1 MNKEMVD
8 LLLIEGKKGNK
19 EAMEKLFEIHKGL
32 IYKYSTKY
40 FIIRGIGFM
49 NKEMVDLL
57 LIEGKKGNKEAMEKL
72 FEIHKGLIYKYSTK
86 YFIKGYDREDLEQIG
101 WIEFMNGV
109 KKYDGSFGIDFVA
122 FITIL
127 LRNKYG
133 CMLKR
138 KEIDMKFSS
147 LDTPIGEDITM
158 KDTLEDIDF
167 VAFITILLRNKYG
180 CMLKRKEIDMKFS
193 SLDTPIGEDIT
204 MKDTLE
210 DDFSMENDFEHREEM
225 EALLNSISIL
235 EDEEREFILY
245 INEERGNM
253 QKYYEE
259 HKNEMTFNAVR
270 YKKKKIMDKIQKA
283 LKKKGIKVK

>member
-1 MNKEMVD
+1 MNREIVD

-19 EAMEKLFEIHKGL
+19 EAM
-32 IYKYSTKY
+32 
-40 FIIRGIGFM
+40 
-49 NKEMVDLL
+49 D
-57 LIEGKKGNKEAMEKL
+57 KL

-101 WIEFMNGV
+101 WIEFINGV

-133 CMLKR
+133 SMLKR
-138 KEIDMKFSS
+138 KELTMKFSS

-158 KDTLEDIDF
+158 KDTLED
-167 VAFITILLRNKYG
+167 
-180 CMLKRKEIDMKFS
+180 S
-193 SLDTPIGEDIT
+193 
-204 MKDTLE
+204 
-210 DDFSMENDFEHREEM
+210 FSMEKDFENREEI
-225 EALLNSISIL
+225 EALTASISAL

-253 QKYYEE
+253 QKYYEA

-270 YKKKKIMDKIQKA
+270 YKKKKIMDKLQRG
-283 LKKKGIKVK
+283 LKKKRVKFK

>member
-1 MNKEMVD
+1 MNREIVD

-19 EAMEKLFEIHKGL
+19 EAM
-32 IYKYSTKY
+32 
-40 FIIRGIGFM
+40 
-49 NKEMVDLL
+49 D
-57 LIEGKKGNKEAMEKL
+57 KL

-101 WIEFMNGV
+101 WIEFINGV

-133 CMLKR
+133 SMLKR
-138 KEIDMKFSS
+138 KELTMKFSS

-158 KDTLEDIDF
+158 KDTLED
-167 VAFITILLRNKYG
+167 
-180 CMLKRKEIDMKFS
+180 S
-193 SLDTPIGEDIT
+193 
-204 MKDTLE
+204 
-210 DDFSMENDFEHREEM
+210 FSMEKDFENREEI
-225 EALLNSISIL
+225 EALIEAVSAL

-253 QKYYEE
+253 QKYYEA

-270 YKKKKIMDKIQKA
+270 YKKKKIMDKLQRG
-283 LKKKGIKVK
+283 LKRKRVNLKYDKFIDRLPK

>member
-1 MNKEMVD
+1 MNREIVD

-19 EAMEKLFEIHKGL
+19 EAM
-32 IYKYSTKY
+32 
-40 FIIRGIGFM
+40 
-49 NKEMVDLL
+49 D
-57 LIEGKKGNKEAMEKL
+57 KL

-101 WIEFMNGV
+101 WIEFINGV

-133 CMLKR
+133 SMLKR
-138 KEIDMKFSS
+138 KELTMKFSS
-147 LDTPIGEDITM
+147 LDTPIGEEITM
-158 KDTLEDIDF
+158 KDTLED
-167 VAFITILLRNKYG
+167 
-180 CMLKRKEIDMKFS
+180 S
-193 SLDTPIGEDIT
+193 
-204 MKDTLE
+204 
-210 DDFSMENDFEHREEM
+210 FSMEKDFENREEI
-225 EALLNSISIL
+225 EALIEAVSAL

-253 QKYYEE
+253 QKYYEA

-270 YKKKKIMDKIQKA
+270 YKKKKIMDKLQRG
-283 LKKKGIKVK
+283 LKKSVNLK

>member
-1 MNKEMVD
+1 MNREIVD

-19 EAMEKLFEIHKGL
+19 EAM
-32 IYKYSTKY
+32 
-40 FIIRGIGFM
+40 
-49 NKEMVDLL
+49 D
-57 LIEGKKGNKEAMEKL
+57 KL

-101 WIEFMNGV
+101 WIEFINGV

-133 CMLKR
+133 SMLKR
-138 KEIDMKFSS
+138 KEFTMKFSS

-158 KDTLEDIDF
+158 KDTLED
-167 VAFITILLRNKYG
+167 
-180 CMLKRKEIDMKFS
+180 S
-193 SLDTPIGEDIT
+193 
-204 MKDTLE
+204 
-210 DDFSMENDFEHREEM
+210 FSMEKDFENREEI
-225 EALLNSISIL
+225 EALIEAVSAL

-253 QKYYEE
+253 QKYYEA

-270 YKKKKIMDKIQKA
+270 YKKKKIMDKLQRG
-283 LKKKGIKVK
+283 LKRKRVNLK

>member
-1 MNKEMVD
+1 MNREIVD

-19 EAMEKLFEIHKGL
+19 EAM
-32 IYKYSTKY
+32 
-40 FIIRGIGFM
+40 
-49 NKEMVDLL
+49 D
-57 LIEGKKGNKEAMEKL
+57 KL

-101 WIEFMNGV
+101 WIEFINGV

-133 CMLKR
+133 SMLKR
-138 KEIDMKFSS
+138 KELTMKFSS

-158 KDTLEDIDF
+158 KDTLED
-167 VAFITILLRNKYG
+167 
-180 CMLKRKEIDMKFS
+180 S
-193 SLDTPIGEDIT
+193 
-204 MKDTLE
+204 
-210 DDFSMENDFEHREEM
+210 FSMEKDFENREEI
-225 EALLNSISIL
+225 EALIEAVSAL

-253 QKYYEE
+253 QKYYEV

-270 YKKKKIMDKIQKA
+270 YKKKKIMDKLQRG
-283 LKKKGIKVK
+283 LKKRVNLK

>member
-1 MNKEMVD
+1 MNREIVD

-19 EAMEKLFEIHKGL
+19 EAM
-32 IYKYSTKY
+32 
-40 FIIRGIGFM
+40 
-49 NKEMVDLL
+49 D
-57 LIEGKKGNKEAMEKL
+57 KL

-101 WIEFMNGV
+101 WIEFINGV

-133 CMLKR
+133 SMLKR
-138 KEIDMKFSS
+138 KELTMKFSS

-158 KDTLEDIDF
+158 KDTLED
-167 VAFITILLRNKYG
+167 
-180 CMLKRKEIDMKFS
+180 S
-193 SLDTPIGEDIT
+193 
-204 MKDTLE
+204 
-210 DDFSMENDFEHREEM
+210 FSMEKDFENREEI
-225 EALLNSISIL
+225 EALIEAVSAL

-253 QKYYEE
+253 QKYYEA

-270 YKKKKIMDKIQKA
+270 YKKKKIMDKLQRG
-283 LKKKGIKVK
+283 LKKRVNLK

>member
-1 MNKEMVD
+1 MNREIVD

-19 EAMEKLFEIHKGL
+19 EAM
-32 IYKYSTKY
+32 
-40 FIIRGIGFM
+40 
-49 NKEMVDLL
+49 D
-57 LIEGKKGNKEAMEKL
+57 KL

-101 WIEFMNGV
+101 WIEFINGV

-133 CMLKR
+133 SMLKR
-138 KEIDMKFSS
+138 KELTMKFSS

-158 KDTLEDIDF
+158 KDTLED
-167 VAFITILLRNKYG
+167 
-180 CMLKRKEIDMKFS
+180 S
-193 SLDTPIGEDIT
+193 
-204 MKDTLE
+204 
-210 DDFSMENDFEHREEM
+210 FSMEKDFENREEI
-225 EALLNSISIL
+225 EALIEAVSAL

-253 QKYYEE
+253 QKYYEA

-270 YKKKKIMDKIQKA
+270 YKKKKIMDKLQRG
-283 LKKKGIKVK
+283 LKRKRVNLK

>member
-1 MNKEMVD
+1 MNREIVD

-19 EAMEKLFEIHKGL
+19 EAM
-32 IYKYSTKY
+32 
-40 FIIRGIGFM
+40 
-49 NKEMVDLL
+49 D
-57 LIEGKKGNKEAMEKL
+57 KL

-101 WIEFMNGV
+101 WIEFINGV

-133 CMLKR
+133 SMLKR
-138 KEIDMKFSS
+138 KELTMKFSS

-158 KDTLEDIDF
+158 KDTLED
-167 VAFITILLRNKYG
+167 
-180 CMLKRKEIDMKFS
+180 S
-193 SLDTPIGEDIT
+193 
-204 MKDTLE
+204 
-210 DDFSMENDFEHREEM
+210 FSMEKDFENREEI
-225 EALLNSISIL
+225 EALIEAVSAL

-253 QKYYEE
+253 QKYYEA

-283 LKKKGIKVK
+283 LKNKGIKVK

>member
-1 MNKEMVD
+1 MNREIVD

-19 EAMEKLFEIHKGL
+19 EAM
-32 IYKYSTKY
+32 
-40 FIIRGIGFM
+40 
-49 NKEMVDLL
+49 D
-57 LIEGKKGNKEAMEKL
+57 KL

-101 WIEFMNGV
+101 WIEFINGV

-133 CMLKR
+133 SMLKR
-138 KEIDMKFSS
+138 KELTMKFSS

-158 KDTLEDIDF
+158 KDTLED
-167 VAFITILLRNKYG
+167 
-180 CMLKRKEIDMKFS
+180 S
-193 SLDTPIGEDIT
+193 
-204 MKDTLE
+204 
-210 DDFSMENDFEHREEM
+210 FSMEKDFENREEIEELI
-225 EALLNSISIL
+225 EAVSAL

-253 QKYYEE
+253 QKYYEA

-270 YKKKKIMDKIQKA
+270 YKKKKIMDKLQRG
-283 LKKKGIKVK
+283 LKKRVNLK

>member
-1 MNKEMVD
+1 
-8 LLLIEGKKGNK
+8 
-19 EAMEKLFEIHKGL
+19 
-32 IYKYSTKY
+32 
-40 FIIRGIGFM
+40 
-49 NKEMVDLL
+49 MVDLL

-158 KDTLEDIDF
+158 KDTLED
-167 VAFITILLRNKYG
+167 
-180 CMLKRKEIDMKFS
+180 
-193 SLDTPIGEDIT
+193 
-204 MKDTLE
+204 
-210 DDFSMENDFEHREEM
+210 DFSMENDFEHREEM
-225 EALLNSISIL
+225 EALLNAISNL
-235 EDEEREFILY
+235 DDEEREFILY

-253 QKYYEE
+253 QKYYEA

-270 YKKKKIMDKIQKA
+270 YKKKKIMDKLQRG
-283 LKKKGIKVK
+283 LKKRVNLK

>member
-1 MNKEMVD
+1 MNREIVD

-19 EAMEKLFEIHKGL
+19 EAM
-32 IYKYSTKY
+32 
-40 FIIRGIGFM
+40 
-49 NKEMVDLL
+49 D
-57 LIEGKKGNKEAMEKL
+57 KL

-101 WIEFMNGV
+101 WIEFINGV

-133 CMLKR
+133 SMLKR
-138 KEIDMKFSS
+138 KELTMKFSS

-158 KDTLEDIDF
+158 KDTLED
-167 VAFITILLRNKYG
+167 
-180 CMLKRKEIDMKFS
+180 S
-193 SLDTPIGEDIT
+193 
-204 MKDTLE
+204 
-210 DDFSMENDFEHREEM
+210 FSMEKDFENREEI
-225 EALLNSISIL
+225 EALIEVVSAL

-253 QKYYEE
+253 QKYYEA

-270 YKKKKIMDKIQKA
+270 YKKKKIMDKLQKA
-283 LKKKGIKVK
+283 LKNKGIKVKKVGS

>member
-1 MNKEMVD
+1 
-8 LLLIEGKKGNK
+8 
-19 EAMEKLFEIHKGL
+19 
-32 IYKYSTKY
+32 
-40 FIIRGIGFM
+40 M

-158 KDTLEDIDF
+158 KDTLED
-167 VAFITILLRNKYG
+167 
-180 CMLKRKEIDMKFS
+180 
-193 SLDTPIGEDIT
+193 
-204 MKDTLE
+204 
-210 DDFSMENDFEHREEM
+210 DFSMENDFEHREEM
-225 EALLNSISIL
+225 EALLNAISNL

-253 QKYYEE
+253 QKYYEA

-283 LKKKGIKVK
+283 LKKKGIKGN

>member
-1 MNKEMVD
+1 MNREIVD

-19 EAMEKLFEIHKGL
+19 EAM
-32 IYKYSTKY
+32 
-40 FIIRGIGFM
+40 
-49 NKEMVDLL
+49 D
-57 LIEGKKGNKEAMEKL
+57 KL

-101 WIEFMNGV
+101 WIEFINGV

-133 CMLKR
+133 SMLKR
-138 KEIDMKFSS
+138 KELTMKFSS

-158 KDTLEDIDF
+158 KDTLED
-167 VAFITILLRNKYG
+167 
-180 CMLKRKEIDMKFS
+180 S
-193 SLDTPIGEDIT
+193 
-204 MKDTLE
+204 
-210 DDFSMENDFEHREEM
+210 FSMEKDFENREEI
-225 EALLNSISIL
+225 EALIEAVSAL

-253 QKYYEE
+253 QKYYEA

-270 YKKKKIMDKIQKA
+270 YKKKKIMDNLQRG
-283 LKKKGIKVK
+283 LKRKRVNLK

>member
-1 MNKEMVD
+1 MNRGIVD

-19 EAMEKLFEIHKGL
+19 EAM
-32 IYKYSTKY
+32 
-40 FIIRGIGFM
+40 
-49 NKEMVDLL
+49 D
-57 LIEGKKGNKEAMEKL
+57 KL

-101 WIEFMNGV
+101 WIEFINGV

-133 CMLKR
+133 SMLKR
-138 KEIDMKFSS
+138 KELTMKFSS

-158 KDTLEDIDF
+158 KDTLED
-167 VAFITILLRNKYG
+167 
-180 CMLKRKEIDMKFS
+180 S
-193 SLDTPIGEDIT
+193 
-204 MKDTLE
+204 
-210 DDFSMENDFEHREEM
+210 FSMEKDFENREEI
-225 EALLNSISIL
+225 EALIEAVSAL

-253 QKYYEE
+253 QKYYEA

-270 YKKKKIMDKIQKA
+270 YKKKKIMDKLQRG
-283 LKKKGIKVK
+283 LKKSVNLK

>member
-1 MNKEMVD
+1 MCIDLLKRWIGFKTLKINLNIESKIYLLGVWKFMNREIVD

-19 EAMEKLFEIHKGL
+19 EAM
-32 IYKYSTKY
+32 
-40 FIIRGIGFM
+40 
-49 NKEMVDLL
+49 D
-57 LIEGKKGNKEAMEKL
+57 KL

-101 WIEFMNGV
+101 WIEFINGV

-133 CMLKR
+133 SMLKR
-138 KEIDMKFSS
+138 KELTMKFSS

-158 KDTLEDIDF
+158 KDTLED
-167 VAFITILLRNKYG
+167 
-180 CMLKRKEIDMKFS
+180 S
-193 SLDTPIGEDIT
+193 
-204 MKDTLE
+204 
-210 DDFSMENDFEHREEM
+210 FSMEKDFENREEI
-225 EALLNSISIL
+225 EELIEVVSAL

-253 QKYYEE
+253 QKYYEA

-270 YKKKKIMDKIQKA
+270 YKKKKIMDKLQRG
-283 LKKKGIKVK
+283 LKKRVNLK

>member
-1 MNKEMVD
+1 MNREIVD

-19 EAMEKLFEIHKGL
+19 EAM
-32 IYKYSTKY
+32 
-40 FIIRGIGFM
+40 
-49 NKEMVDLL
+49 D
-57 LIEGKKGNKEAMEKL
+57 KL

-101 WIEFMNGV
+101 WIEFINGV

-133 CMLKR
+133 SMLKR
-138 KEIDMKFSS
+138 KELTMKFSS

-158 KDTLEDIDF
+158 KDTLED
-167 VAFITILLRNKYG
+167 Y
-180 CMLKRKEIDMKFS
+180 
-193 SLDTPIGEDIT
+193 
-204 MKDTLE
+204 
-210 DDFSMENDFEHREEM
+210 FSMEKDFENREEI
-225 EALLNSISIL
+225 EALIEAVSAL

-253 QKYYEE
+253 QKYYEA

-270 YKKKKIMDKIQKA
+270 YKKKKIMDKLQRG
-283 LKKKGIKVK
+283 LKKRVNLK

>member
-1 MNKEMVD
+1 MNREIVD

-19 EAMEKLFEIHKGL
+19 EAM
-32 IYKYSTKY
+32 
-40 FIIRGIGFM
+40 
-49 NKEMVDLL
+49 D
-57 LIEGKKGNKEAMEKL
+57 KL

-101 WIEFMNGV
+101 WIEFINGV

-133 CMLKR
+133 SMLKR
-138 KEIDMKFSS
+138 KEFTMKFSS

-158 KDTLEDIDF
+158 KDTIED
-167 VAFITILLRNKYG
+167 
-180 CMLKRKEIDMKFS
+180 S
-193 SLDTPIGEDIT
+193 
-204 MKDTLE
+204 
-210 DDFSMENDFEHREEM
+210 FSMEKDFENREEI
-225 EALLNSISIL
+225 EALIEAVSAL

-253 QKYYEE
+253 QKYYEA

-270 YKKKKIMDKIQKA
+270 YKKKKIMDKLQRG
-283 LKKKGIKVK
+283 LKNKGIKVKKVGS

>member
-1 MNKEMVD
+1 
-8 LLLIEGKKGNK
+8 
-19 EAMEKLFEIHKGL
+19 
-32 IYKYSTKY
+32 
-40 FIIRGIGFM
+40 M

-158 KDTLEDIDF
+158 KDTLED
-167 VAFITILLRNKYG
+167 
-180 CMLKRKEIDMKFS
+180 
-193 SLDTPIGEDIT
+193 
-204 MKDTLE
+204 
-210 DDFSMENDFEHREEM
+210 DFSMEKDFEHREEM
-225 EALLNSISIL
+225 EALLNAISNL
-235 EDEEREFILY
+235 EDEERKFILY

-259 HKNEMTFNAVR
+259 HKSEMTFNAVR

>member
-1 MNKEMVD
+1 MNREIVD

-19 EAMEKLFEIHKGL
+19 EAM
-32 IYKYSTKY
+32 
-40 FIIRGIGFM
+40 
-49 NKEMVDLL
+49 D
-57 LIEGKKGNKEAMEKL
+57 KL

-101 WIEFMNGV
+101 WIEFINGV

-133 CMLKR
+133 SMLKR
-138 KEIDMKFSS
+138 KELTMKFSS

-158 KDTLEDIDF
+158 KDTLED
-167 VAFITILLRNKYG
+167 
-180 CMLKRKEIDMKFS
+180 S
-193 SLDTPIGEDIT
+193 
-204 MKDTLE
+204 
-210 DDFSMENDFEHREEM
+210 FSMEKDFENREEI
-225 EALLNSISIL
+225 EALIEAVSAL

-253 QKYYEE
+253 QKYYEA

-270 YKKKKIMDKIQKA
+270 YKKKKIMDKLQRG
-283 LKKKGIKVK
+283 LKKKIVNLK

>member
-1 MNKEMVD
+1 MNREIVD

-19 EAMEKLFEIHKGL
+19 EAM
-32 IYKYSTKY
+32 
-40 FIIRGIGFM
+40 
-49 NKEMVDLL
+49 D
-57 LIEGKKGNKEAMEKL
+57 KL

-101 WIEFMNGV
+101 WIEFINGV

-133 CMLKR
+133 SMLKR
-138 KEIDMKFSS
+138 KELTMKFSS

-158 KDTLEDIDF
+158 KDTLED
-167 VAFITILLRNKYG
+167 
-180 CMLKRKEIDMKFS
+180 S
-193 SLDTPIGEDIT
+193 
-204 MKDTLE
+204 
-210 DDFSMENDFEHREEM
+210 FSMEKDFENREEI
-225 EALLNSISIL
+225 EALIEAVSAL

-253 QKYYEE
+253 QKYYEV

-270 YKKKKIMDKIQKA
+270 YKKKKIMDKLQRG
-283 LKKKGIKVK
+283 LKRKRVNLK

>member
-1 MNKEMVD
+1 MNREIVD

-19 EAMEKLFEIHKGL
+19 EAM
-32 IYKYSTKY
+32 
-40 FIIRGIGFM
+40 
-49 NKEMVDLL
+49 D
-57 LIEGKKGNKEAMEKL
+57 KL

-101 WIEFMNGV
+101 WIEFINGV

-133 CMLKR
+133 SMLKR
-138 KEIDMKFSS
+138 KEFTMKFSS

-158 KDTLEDIDF
+158 KDTLED
-167 VAFITILLRNKYG
+167 
-180 CMLKRKEIDMKFS
+180 S
-193 SLDTPIGEDIT
+193 
-204 MKDTLE
+204 
-210 DDFSMENDFEHREEM
+210 FSMEKDFENREEI
-225 EALLNSISIL
+225 EALIEVVSAL

-253 QKYYEE
+253 QKYYEA

-270 YKKKKIMDKIQKA
+270 YKKKKIMDKLQKA
-283 LKKKGIKVK
+283 LKNKGIKVKKVGS

>member
-1 MNKEMVD
+1 MEGKIYLLGVWKFMNREIVD

-19 EAMEKLFEIHKGL
+19 EAM
-32 IYKYSTKY
+32 
-40 FIIRGIGFM
+40 
-49 NKEMVDLL
+49 D
-57 LIEGKKGNKEAMEKL
+57 KL

-101 WIEFMNGV
+101 WIEFINGV

-133 CMLKR
+133 SMLKR
-138 KEIDMKFSS
+138 KELTMKFSS

-158 KDTLEDIDF
+158 KDTLED
-167 VAFITILLRNKYG
+167 
-180 CMLKRKEIDMKFS
+180 S
-193 SLDTPIGEDIT
+193 
-204 MKDTLE
+204 
-210 DDFSMENDFEHREEM
+210 FSMEKDFENREEI
-225 EALLNSISIL
+225 EALIEAVSAL

-253 QKYYEE
+253 QKYYEA

-270 YKKKKIMDKIQKA
+270 YKKKKIMDKLQRGFKRKRVN
-283 LKKKGIKVK
+283 LK

>member
-1 MNKEMVD
+1 MNREIVD

-19 EAMEKLFEIHKGL
+19 EAM
-32 IYKYSTKY
+32 
-40 FIIRGIGFM
+40 
-49 NKEMVDLL
+49 D
-57 LIEGKKGNKEAMEKL
+57 KL

-101 WIEFMNGV
+101 WIEFINGV

-133 CMLKR
+133 SMLKR
-138 KEIDMKFSS
+138 KELTMKFSS

-158 KDTLEDIDF
+158 KDTLED
-167 VAFITILLRNKYG
+167 
-180 CMLKRKEIDMKFS
+180 S
-193 SLDTPIGEDIT
+193 
-204 MKDTLE
+204 
-210 DDFSMENDFEHREEM
+210 FSMEKDFENREEI
-225 EALLNSISIL
+225 EALIEAVSAL

-253 QKYYEE
+253 QKYYEA

-270 YKKKKIMDKIQKA
+270 YKKKKIIDKLQRG
-283 LKKKGIKVK
+283 LKKRVNLK

>member
-1 MNKEMVD
+1 MEFMNREIVD

-19 EAMEKLFEIHKGL
+19 EAM
-32 IYKYSTKY
+32 
-40 FIIRGIGFM
+40 
-49 NKEMVDLL
+49 D
-57 LIEGKKGNKEAMEKL
+57 KL

-101 WIEFMNGV
+101 WIEFINGV

-133 CMLKR
+133 SMLKR
-138 KEIDMKFSS
+138 KELTMKFSS

-158 KDTLEDIDF
+158 KDTLED
-167 VAFITILLRNKYG
+167 
-180 CMLKRKEIDMKFS
+180 S
-193 SLDTPIGEDIT
+193 
-204 MKDTLE
+204 
-210 DDFSMENDFEHREEM
+210 FSMEKDFENREEI
-225 EALLNSISIL
+225 EALIEAVSAL

-253 QKYYEE
+253 QKYYEA

-270 YKKKKIMDKIQKA
+270 YKKKKIMDKLQRGFKRKRVN
-283 LKKKGIKVK
+283 LK

>member
-1 MNKEMVD
+1 MNREIVD

-19 EAMEKLFEIHKGL
+19 EAM
-32 IYKYSTKY
+32 
-40 FIIRGIGFM
+40 
-49 NKEMVDLL
+49 D
-57 LIEGKKGNKEAMEKL
+57 KL

-101 WIEFMNGV
+101 WIEFINGV

-133 CMLKR
+133 SMLKR
-138 KEIDMKFSS
+138 KELTMKFSS

-158 KDTLEDIDF
+158 KDTLED
-167 VAFITILLRNKYG
+167 
-180 CMLKRKEIDMKFS
+180 S
-193 SLDTPIGEDIT
+193 
-204 MKDTLE
+204 
-210 DDFSMENDFEHREEM
+210 FSMEKDFENREEIEELI
-225 EALLNSISIL
+225 EAVSAL

-253 QKYYEE
+253 QKYYEA

-270 YKKKKIMDKIQKA
+270 YKKKKIMDKLQRG
-283 LKKKGIKVK
+283 LKKKRVNLK

>member
-1 MNKEMVD
+1 
-8 LLLIEGKKGNK
+8 
-19 EAMEKLFEIHKGL
+19 
-32 IYKYSTKY
+32 
-40 FIIRGIGFM
+40 
-49 NKEMVDLL
+49 MVDLL

-138 KEIDMKFSS
+138 KE
-147 LDTPIGEDITM
+147 
-158 KDTLEDIDF
+158 
-167 VAFITILLRNKYG
+167 V
-180 CMLKRKEIDMKFS
+180 DMKFS

-225 EALLNSISIL
+225 EALLNAISNL
-235 EDEEREFILY
+235 EDEEREFLLY

-253 QKYYEE
+253 QKYYEA

-270 YKKKKIMDKIQKA
+270 YKKKKIMDKLQRG
-283 LKKKGIKVK
+283 LKNKGIKVK

>member
-1 MNKEMVD
+1 MNREIVD

-19 EAMEKLFEIHKGL
+19 EAM
-32 IYKYSTKY
+32 
-40 FIIRGIGFM
+40 
-49 NKEMVDLL
+49 D
-57 LIEGKKGNKEAMEKL
+57 KL

-101 WIEFMNGV
+101 WIEFINGV

-133 CMLKR
+133 SMLKR
-138 KEIDMKFSS
+138 KEFTMKFSS

-158 KDTLEDIDF
+158 KDTLED
-167 VAFITILLRNKYG
+167 
-180 CMLKRKEIDMKFS
+180 S
-193 SLDTPIGEDIT
+193 
-204 MKDTLE
+204 
-210 DDFSMENDFEHREEM
+210 FSMEKDFENREEI
-225 EALLNSISIL
+225 EALTASISAL

-253 QKYYEE
+253 QKYYEA

-270 YKKKKIMDKIQKA
+270 YKKKKIMDKLQRG
-283 LKKKGIKVK
+283 LKKRVNLK

>member
-1 MNKEMVD
+1 
-8 LLLIEGKKGNK
+8 
-19 EAMEKLFEIHKGL
+19 
-32 IYKYSTKY
+32 
-40 FIIRGIGFM
+40 
-49 NKEMVDLL
+49 MVDLL

-158 KDTLEDIDF
+158 KDTLED
-167 VAFITILLRNKYG
+167 
-180 CMLKRKEIDMKFS
+180 
-193 SLDTPIGEDIT
+193 
-204 MKDTLE
+204 
-210 DDFSMENDFEHREEM
+210 DFSMENDFEHREEM
-225 EALLNSISIL
+225 EALLNAISNL
-235 EDEEREFILY
+235 DDEEREFILY

-259 HKNEMTFNAVR
+259 HKSEMTFNAVR

>member
-1 MNKEMVD
+1 MNREIVD

-19 EAMEKLFEIHKGL
+19 EAM
-32 IYKYSTKY
+32 
-40 FIIRGIGFM
+40 
-49 NKEMVDLL
+49 D
-57 LIEGKKGNKEAMEKL
+57 KL

-101 WIEFMNGV
+101 WIEFINGV

-133 CMLKR
+133 SMLKR
-138 KEIDMKFSS
+138 KELTMKFSS

-158 KDTLEDIDF
+158 KDTLED
-167 VAFITILLRNKYG
+167 
-180 CMLKRKEIDMKFS
+180 S
-193 SLDTPIGEDIT
+193 
-204 MKDTLE
+204 
-210 DDFSMENDFEHREEM
+210 FSMEKDFENREEI
-225 EALLNSISIL
+225 EALIEAVSAL

-253 QKYYEE
+253 QKYYEA

-283 LKKKGIKVK
+283 LKNKGIKVNKGGS

>member
-1 MNKEMVD
+1 MNREIVD

-19 EAMEKLFEIHKGL
+19 EAM
-32 IYKYSTKY
+32 
-40 FIIRGIGFM
+40 
-49 NKEMVDLL
+49 D
-57 LIEGKKGNKEAMEKL
+57 KL

-101 WIEFMNGV
+101 WIEFINGV

-133 CMLKR
+133 SMLKR
-138 KEIDMKFSS
+138 KELTMKFSS

-158 KDTLEDIDF
+158 KDTLED
-167 VAFITILLRNKYG
+167 
-180 CMLKRKEIDMKFS
+180 S
-193 SLDTPIGEDIT
+193 
-204 MKDTLE
+204 
-210 DDFSMENDFEHREEM
+210 FSMEKDFENREEI
-225 EALLNSISIL
+225 EALIEAVSAL

-253 QKYYEE
+253 QKYYEA

-270 YKKKKIMDKIQKA
+270 YKKKKIMDKLQRDLNKRVN
-283 LKKKGIKVK
+283 LK

>member
-1 MNKEMVD
+1 
-8 LLLIEGKKGNK
+8 
-19 EAMEKLFEIHKGL
+19 
-32 IYKYSTKY
+32 
-40 FIIRGIGFM
+40 
-49 NKEMVDLL
+49 MVDLL

-138 KEIDMKFSS
+138 KE
-147 LDTPIGEDITM
+147 
-158 KDTLEDIDF
+158 
-167 VAFITILLRNKYG
+167 V
-180 CMLKRKEIDMKFS
+180 DMKFS

-225 EALLNSISIL
+225 EALLNAISNL

-253 QKYYEE
+253 QKYYEK
-259 HKNEMTFNAVR
+259 HKDEMTFNAVR

-283 LKKKGIKVK
+283 LKKKGIKGN

>member
-1 MNKEMVD
+1 MCIDLLKRWIGFKTLKINLNIESKIYLLGVWKFMNREIVD

-19 EAMEKLFEIHKGL
+19 EAM
-32 IYKYSTKY
+32 
-40 FIIRGIGFM
+40 
-49 NKEMVDLL
+49 D
-57 LIEGKKGNKEAMEKL
+57 KL

-101 WIEFMNGV
+101 WIEFINGV

-133 CMLKR
+133 SMLKR
-138 KEIDMKFSS
+138 KEFTMKFSS

-158 KDTLEDIDF
+158 KDTLED
-167 VAFITILLRNKYG
+167 
-180 CMLKRKEIDMKFS
+180 S
-193 SLDTPIGEDIT
+193 
-204 MKDTLE
+204 
-210 DDFSMENDFEHREEM
+210 FSMEKDFENREEI
-225 EALLNSISIL
+225 EALIEAVSAL

-253 QKYYEE
+253 QKYYEA

-270 YKKKKIMDKIQKA
+270 YKKKKIMDKLQRG
-283 LKKKGIKVK
+283 LKRKRVNLK

>member
-1 MNKEMVD
+1 MNREIVD

-19 EAMEKLFEIHKGL
+19 EAM
-32 IYKYSTKY
+32 
-40 FIIRGIGFM
+40 
-49 NKEMVDLL
+49 D
-57 LIEGKKGNKEAMEKL
+57 KL

-101 WIEFMNGV
+101 WIEFINGV

-133 CMLKR
+133 SMIKR
-138 KEIDMKFSS
+138 KELTMKFSS

-158 KDTLEDIDF
+158 KDTLED
-167 VAFITILLRNKYG
+167 
-180 CMLKRKEIDMKFS
+180 S
-193 SLDTPIGEDIT
+193 
-204 MKDTLE
+204 
-210 DDFSMENDFEHREEM
+210 FSMEKDFENREEI
-225 EALLNSISIL
+225 EALIEAVSAL

-253 QKYYEE
+253 QKYYEA

-270 YKKKKIMDKIQKA
+270 YKKKKIMDKLQRG
-283 LKKKGIKVK
+283 LKRKRVNLK

>member
-1 MNKEMVD
+1 MNREIVD

-19 EAMEKLFEIHKGL
+19 EAM
-32 IYKYSTKY
+32 
-40 FIIRGIGFM
+40 
-49 NKEMVDLL
+49 D
-57 LIEGKKGNKEAMEKL
+57 KL

-86 YFIKGYDREDLEQIG
+86 YFIKGYDREELEQIG
-101 WIEFMNGV
+101 WIEFINGV

-133 CMLKR
+133 SMLKR
-138 KEIDMKFSS
+138 KEFTMKFSS

-158 KDTLEDIDF
+158 KDTLED
-167 VAFITILLRNKYG
+167 
-180 CMLKRKEIDMKFS
+180 S
-193 SLDTPIGEDIT
+193 
-204 MKDTLE
+204 
-210 DDFSMENDFEHREEM
+210 FSMEKDFENREEI
-225 EALLNSISIL
+225 EALIEAVSAL

-253 QKYYEE
+253 QKYYEA

-270 YKKKKIMDKIQKA
+270 YKKKKIMDKLQRG
-283 LKKKGIKVK
+283 LKIRG

>member
-1 MNKEMVD
+1 
-8 LLLIEGKKGNK
+8 
-19 EAMEKLFEIHKGL
+19 
-32 IYKYSTKY
+32 
-40 FIIRGIGFM
+40 
-49 NKEMVDLL
+49 MVDLL

-138 KEIDMKFSS
+138 KE
-147 LDTPIGEDITM
+147 
-158 KDTLEDIDF
+158 
-167 VAFITILLRNKYG
+167 V
-180 CMLKRKEIDMKFS
+180 DMKFS

-225 EALLNSISIL
+225 EALLNAISNL

-253 QKYYEE
+253 QKYYEA

-270 YKKKKIMDKIQKA
+270 YKKKKIMDKLQRG
-283 LKKKGIKVK
+283 LKNKGIKVK

>member
-1 MNKEMVD
+1 MNREIVD

-19 EAMEKLFEIHKGL
+19 EAM
-32 IYKYSTKY
+32 
-40 FIIRGIGFM
+40 
-49 NKEMVDLL
+49 D
-57 LIEGKKGNKEAMEKL
+57 KL

-101 WIEFMNGV
+101 WIEFINGV

-133 CMLKR
+133 SMLKR
-138 KEIDMKFSS
+138 KELTMKFSS
-147 LDTPIGEDITM
+147 LDTLIGEDITM
-158 KDTLEDIDF
+158 KDTLED
-167 VAFITILLRNKYG
+167 
-180 CMLKRKEIDMKFS
+180 S
-193 SLDTPIGEDIT
+193 
-204 MKDTLE
+204 
-210 DDFSMENDFEHREEM
+210 FSMEKDFENREEI
-225 EALLNSISIL
+225 EALIEAVSAL

-253 QKYYEE
+253 QKYYEA

-270 YKKKKIMDKIQKA
+270 YKKKKIMDKLQRG
-283 LKKKGIKVK
+283 LKRKRVNLK

>member
-1 MNKEMVD
+1 MNREIVD

-19 EAMEKLFEIHKGL
+19 EAM
-32 IYKYSTKY
+32 
-40 FIIRGIGFM
+40 
-49 NKEMVDLL
+49 D
-57 LIEGKKGNKEAMEKL
+57 KL

-101 WIEFMNGV
+101 WIEFINGV

-133 CMLKR
+133 SMLKR
-138 KEIDMKFSS
+138 KELTMKFSS

-158 KDTLEDIDF
+158 KDTLED
-167 VAFITILLRNKYG
+167 
-180 CMLKRKEIDMKFS
+180 S
-193 SLDTPIGEDIT
+193 
-204 MKDTLE
+204 
-210 DDFSMENDFEHREEM
+210 FSMEKDFENREEI
-225 EALLNSISIL
+225 EALIEAVSAL

-253 QKYYEE
+253 QKYYEA

-270 YKKKKIMDKIQKA
+270 YKKKKIMDKLQKA
-283 LKKKGIKVK
+283 LKNKGIKVKKGGS